1 MREVDPGT
9 ISETPNTIQ
18 VSAEQ
23 ISNITDD
30 KIAETFAKNTNVA
43 LTGNVTNLSEIIA
56 RLETLTDVKTLDL
69 SQITGISELRLD
81 NTKLD
86 SFCEHEESQS
96 L

>member
-23 ISNITDD
+23 ISNIIDD
-30 KIAETFAKNTNVA
+30 KIAETFANNTNVA

>member
-30 KIAETFAKNTNVA
+30 KIAETFANNTNVA

>member
-1 MREVDPGT
+1 MT
-9 ISETPNTIQ
+9 WN
-18 VSAEQ
+18 A
-23 ISNITDD
+23 SNIEGLSFNDGT
-30 KIAETFAKNTNVA
+30 

-56 RLETLTDVKTLDL
+56 RLETLMDVKTLDL